1 MKWWI
6 KLGKSPLKAKV
17 SNALPN
23 TGIYTINMETI
34 TFMLTI
40 AVLFLGGTHEGVK
53 WNVTK
58 NK

>member
-1 MKWWI
+1 M
-6 KLGKSPLKAKV
+6 GKSPMKAQV
-17 SNALPN
+17 SNARPT
-23 TGIYTINMETI
+23 TGIYTMNMETI

-53 WNVTK
+53 WNVTR